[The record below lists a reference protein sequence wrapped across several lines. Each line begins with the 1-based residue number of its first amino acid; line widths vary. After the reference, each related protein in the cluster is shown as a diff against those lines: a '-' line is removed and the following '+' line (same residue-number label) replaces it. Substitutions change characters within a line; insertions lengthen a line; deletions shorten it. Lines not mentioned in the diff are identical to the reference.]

1 MAESFDLLGLPE
13 ATAREATDLTYL
25 RRGGLDFRVSMLTLT
40 GGLATVDHTHATA
53 SASSAGFMSV
63 AMFNKLN
70 SIDPTATN
78 YVLPDATTTIKG
90 GVKLSSQ
97 IGVNGSGQLVIA
109 TLPTITS
116 ANISDFTTAT
126 RDVVGG
132 MVTGTGTVT
141 ATYNQ
146 NGTLTING
154 TTPAHTHTSL
164 QVTDFVEAV
173 QDVVGGQVV
182 GAGTVTV
189 GYNDTTG
196 ALTITGASGGGS
208 GATTTAGI
216 TDYVEATQDLVGGMV
231 EVTAPLTYSYDD
243 PAGKARL
250 GFTMPIA
257 SDGTLGAIR
266 IDPAKFTISPTGV
279 LSPIESTGGGGT
291 TTGGSLPRLVT
302 LEDAQFGGS
311 LGAGKTSAQRIAN
324 TAAFN
329 AALAYCRD
337 NNFALFVTPGVWEI
351 AASADLGVTQHIVQ
365 DGAVHVFGHRSTIRQ
380 HSTGKH
386 IWEMRGNRGGLSG
399 VTLTYATAQTSGDS
413 PLDAGRV
420 KTITVTSGGTGYTSA
435 PTVTIAN
442 VGGGSP
448 TAATA
453 TAVISGGV
461 VTAVNVVG
469 RGANYTTAPAITFSG
484 GGGSGAAAR
493 SEIYAPHASL
503 MMNGTTGAT
512 VRDVRSEFA
521 WTGLFAPQWSA
532 NRDNR
537 IDTFTAAVVNGYGV
551 AWSNG
556 TGNAWS
562 NITVTGEGASPPVAC
577 TAGFWLNNHSNS
589 SVSKLSVDSV
599 DCQQAVRQTGSRAIS
614 FAGLNLENI
623 RPRVLSPTDRIAG
636 LFYLESD
643 SQATIAGVT
652 VSGTDMNSSSGTSP
666 LKLRIFAHKTGARAS
681 VSGLRVT
688 NTRNK
693 AAGTTQDIALIGPPD
708 TDVQSNRGV
717 AIGFTGAVLDRASA
731 TPHLVDR
738 LSAHVIDTTGEDRTA
753 GLVEFNTAF
762 GGSRGDSAE
771 WGMGDVTIYP
781 DMHGQ
786 IQRFGTPLTN
796 DMTVT
801 ISNRIAPP
809 YGSSSQYLSPLITR
823 GFRQSILR
831 LPAAT
836 GEFLIDVN
844 GHDAAA
850 LASLGTG
857 GDRLDVEYD
866 DTRYVIADSAVQ
878 LFGTPGSIMGFDTSG
893 AASIVPN
900 TRAVAIPLT
909 TETGVLTTGAGK
921 YSFVQPFGFRLTG
934 VMASANKASSS
945 GTVTLDILVSGASIL
960 SPKLTIAASSTT
972 SATFVMTTTIP
983 AMAPVAI
990 NCDAAGTGAE
1000 GVKVYLIGYPVG

>member
-1 MAESFDLLGLPE
+1 MAESSDLLGLPE
-13 ATAREATDLTYL
+13 ASTREATDLTYL
-25 RRGGLDFRVSMLTLT
+25 RRGNLDYRVSMLTLT
-40 GGLATVDHTHATA
+40 GGLATADHTHAIATTA
-53 SASSAGFMSV
+53 ASGFMSP
-63 AMFNKLN
+63 AMVTKLN

-78 YVLPDATTTIKG
+78 YVLPDATTESKG

-154 TTPAHTHTSL
+154 AASAHTHTST
-164 QVTDFVEAV
+164 QITDFVEGV
-173 QDVVGGQVV
+173 QDVVGGMAV
-182 GAGTVTV
+182 GAGSVTV
-189 GYNDTTG
+189 AYNDTTG
-196 ALTITGASGGGS
+196 ALTITGASGGG
-208 GATTTAGI
+208 GATTTAGLS
-216 TDYVEATQDLVGGMV
+216 DYVEATQDLVGAMMQA
-231 EVTAPLTYSYDD
+231 TSPLTASYDD
-243 PAGKARL
+243 AAGKINLNYAQ
-250 GFTMPIA
+250 PIA
-257 SDGTLGAIR
+257 SDSQLGAIK
-266 IDPAKFTISPTGV
+266 IDPSMFTVSPTGV
-279 LSPIESTGGGGT
+279 LALINAGGGGGT

-302 LEDAQFGGS
+302 VEDAQFGGS

-329 AALAYCRD
+329 AALTYCRD

-351 AASADLGVTQHIVQ
+351 ASPADLGLPQHIVQ
-365 DGAVHVFGHRSTIRQ
+365 DGPVHVFGHRSTIRQ

-399 VTLTYATAQTSGDS
+399 VTLTYATAQTTGDS

-420 KTITVTSGGTGYTSA
+420 KTITVTSGGTGYTTA
-435 PTVTIAN
+435 PTVTISN

-453 TAVISGGV
+453 TAIVSGGA
-461 VTAVNVVG
+461 VTAINVVG
-469 RGANYTTAPAITFSG
+469 RGANYTTAPAIGLSG
-484 GGGSGAAAR
+484 GGGSGATAR
-493 SEIYAPHASL
+493 AEIYAPHASL

-537 IDTFTAAVVNGYGV
+537 IDTFTAATVNGYGV

-562 NITVTGEGASPPVAC
+562 NITITGEGASPPVPCNSA
-577 TAGFWLNNHSNS
+577 FWLNGHSS
-589 SVSKLSVDSV
+589 SSISKLSIDSV

-614 FAGLNLENI
+614 YAGLNLENI
-623 RPRVLSPTDRIAG
+623 RPRVLSTTDRIAG
-636 LFYLESD
+636 LFFLESD
-643 SQATIAGVT
+643 SQTSIAGMT
-652 VSGTDMNSSSGTSP
+652 ISGTDMNSSSGTSP
-666 LKLRIFAHKTGARAS
+666 LNLRLFAHKTGARAT

-693 AAGTTQDIALIGPPD
+693 AAGTTQNIALIGPPD

-717 AIGFTGAVLDRASA
+717 AIGFQAAVLDRASA
-731 TPHLVDR
+731 TPHLIDR
-738 LSAHVIDTTGEDRTA
+738 LSAHVIDTTGEDRTS
-753 GLVEFNTAF
+753 GLTEFNTAF
-762 GGSRGDSAE
+762 GGSRGDSAD

-786 IQRFGTPLTN
+786 IQRFGAALTN

-801 ISNRIAPP
+801 VSNRIAPP
-809 YGSSSQYLSPLITR
+809 YGSSGQYLSPLVTR

-831 LPAAT
+831 LPTAT
-836 GEFLIDVN
+836 GGFMIDVN

-850 LASLGTG
+850 LASLGSG

-866 DTRYVIADSAVQ
+866 GTRYILADSAVQ

-893 AASIVPN
+893 AAATVPN
-900 TRAVAIPLT
+900 TRAIAIPLT
-909 TETGVLTTGAGK
+909 TETGVLTAGTNL
-921 YSFVQPFGFRLTG
+921 YRFVQPFGFRLTG
-934 VMASANKASSS
+934 IMASANTPSSR
-945 GTVTLDILVSGASIL
+945 GTVTLDVLVSGASIL
-960 SPKLTIAASSTT
+960 SPKLTIAASSAT

-983 AMAPVAI
+983 AMAQVAV
-990 NCDAAGTGAE
+990 NCDAAGTGAA

>member
-1 MAESFDLLGLPE
+1 MADSFDLLGLPE
-13 ATAREATDLTYL
+13 ATTRETTDLTYL

-70 SIDPTATN
+70 AIDPSATN
-78 YVLPDATTTIKG
+78 YVLPTATAEITG
-90 GVKLSSQ
+90 GVK
-97 IGVNGSGQLVIA
+97 IGAHLGIDGSGRLFVA
-109 TLPTITS
+109 SLPAIGSGDIT
-116 ANISDFTTAT
+116 DFAPAT
-126 RDVVGG
+126 RDVVGS
-132 MVTGTGTVT
+132 MVVGTGTVT
-141 ATYNQ
+141 ATYNP

-154 TTPAHTHTSL
+154 TTSAHTHTSG
-164 QVTDFVEAV
+164 QITDFIEAV

-182 GAGTVTV
+182 GAGSVTV

-196 ALTITGASGGGS
+196 ALTITGASGGG
-208 GATTTAGI
+208 GATTTSGI

-250 GFTMPIA
+250 GFSMPIA
-257 SDGTLGAIR
+257 SDASLGGIR

-291 TTGGSLPRLVT
+291 TTGSALPRLVT
-302 LEDAQFGGS
+302 IEDAQFGGS
-311 LGAGKTSAQRIAN
+311 LGAGKTTAQRIAN

-337 NNFALFVTPGVWEI
+337 NNFALFITPGVWEI
-351 AASADLGVTQHIVQ
+351 ASPTDLGIAQHIIQ
-365 DGAVHVFGHRSTIRQ
+365 DGAVHVFGHRSVIRQ

-386 IWEMRGNRGGLSG
+386 IWEMRGNRGSLSG
-399 VTLTYATAQTSGDS
+399 VTLTYATAQTTGDS

-420 KTITVTSGGTGYTSA
+420 KTITVTSGGTGYTTA
-435 PTVTIAN
+435 PTVTITN

-448 TAATA
+448 SAATA
-453 TAVISGGV
+453 TAVISGGA

-469 RGANYTTAPAITFSG
+469 RGANYTTAPAISLSG
-484 GGGSGAAAR
+484 GGGSGATAR
-493 SEIYAPHASL
+493 AEIYAPHASL
-503 MMNGTTGAT
+503 MMNGTTGST

-521 WTGLFAPQWSA
+521 WAGLFAPQWSA

-537 IDTFTAAVVNGYGV
+537 IDTFTAANVNGYGV

-562 NITVTGEGASPPVAC
+562 NITVTGEGVSPPVPC
-577 TAGFWLNNHSNS
+577 TAGFWLNGHSNS
-589 SVSKLSVDSV
+589 SVSKLSIDSV
-599 DCQQAVRQTGSRAIS
+599 DCQQAVRQTGSRAIAY
-614 FAGLNLENI
+614 AGLNIENV
-623 RPRVLSPTDRIAG
+623 RPRVLNTTDRIAG
-636 LFYLESD
+636 LFHLEAD
-643 SQATIAGVT
+643 SQSSIAGMT
-652 VSGTDMNSSSGTSP
+652 VNGTDMNSSSGTSP
-666 LKLRIFAHKTGARAS
+666 LKLRLFAHKTGARAT
-681 VSGLRVT
+681 VTGLRVT

-708 TDVQSNRGV
+708 TDIQSNRGV
-717 AIGFTGAVLDRASA
+717 AIGFTGAVLDRAAA
-731 TPHLVDR
+731 TPHLIDR
-738 LSAHVIDTTGEDRTA
+738 LSAHVIDTTGEDRTS
-753 GLVEFNTAF
+753 GLIEFNTAF
-762 GGSRGDSAE
+762 GGSRGDSAD
-771 WGMGDVTIYP
+771 WGMGDVTVYP

-786 IQRFGTPLTN
+786 IQRFGAPLTN

-809 YGSSSQYLSPLITR
+809 YGSSGQYFSPLVTR
-823 GFRQSILR
+823 GFRQSIIR

-850 LASLGTG
+850 IASLGTG
-857 GDRLDVEYD
+857 GDRLDLEFD
-866 DTRYVIADSAVQ
+866 GTRYVLADSAVQ
-878 LFGTPGSIMGFDTSG
+878 LFGTPGAIMGFDTSG
-893 AASIVPN
+893 AAATVPN
-900 TRAVAIPLT
+900 TRAIAIPLT
-909 TETGVLTTGAGK
+909 TETGVLAAGANL
-921 YSFVQPFGFRLTG
+921 YRFVQPFGFRLTG

-945 GTVTLDILVSGASIL
+945 GTVTLDVLVSGTSIL
-960 SPKLTIAASSTT
+960 SPKLTIPASSTT

-983 AMAPVAI
+983 AMAAVAV